1 MHRITQ
7 KNFEPKWVK
16 SVFRSDTGLFEST
29 QARGKHMNPGI
40 STPALSP
47 FLYLYTIQTQLP
59 GPKRVHAFVVMKC
72 RDVVGFEVGRTVL
85 QT

>member
-7 KNFEPKWVK
+7 KSFEPKWVK
-16 SVFRSDTGLFEST
+16 SVFRSYIGLFESA
-29 QARGKHMNPGI
+29 QVRGKDMRDGI